1 MEEHMG
7 GNNEAVLK
15 LDIKGLAGARAVR
28 SLKGNRDGDGGVTE
42 GNENLG
48 DAEAGENSAG
58 TGRTGGSPR
67 L

>member
-28 SLKGNRDGDGGVTE
+28 SLEGNSDGDEGVTM
-42 GNENLG
+42 
-48 DAEAGENSAG
+48 
-58 TGRTGGSPR
+58 RT
-67 L
+67 